1 MIAFLGTAFMALVL
15 LFLLAPQRTIAEDGP
30 TLSVDSIPMLHPGE
44 QATVSVRLEN
54 ATSGVNMLQFAVEYN
69 HEELRLLSTV
79 AGSIFDSA
87 GSPVINDQ
95 VSGIVYFNWEGDT
108 TLSQDTIL
116 LELTF
121 EPATTSTVN
130 SAVTISVV
138 QECVVANWEAEFIPI
153 KETGTVHIEKE
164 WSIPRT
170 IAANFEGKIGL
181 NYYMWLPDYVL
192 NDPGAYA
199 LLIGENGTQK
209 QMVSAAYPSV
219 VNGEQLY
226 VFSYYMVAYEIRDTI
241 RLKLYDSNGNAVAI
255 KNRSGSKDYTDSG
268 AEYSLYAYCDYMKD
282 SGSTAEM
289 RALATA
295 ALDYC
300 TAAQLYFNYH
310 VTEGM
315 SVSSAVD
322 NVQLSQL
329 AQYQASLDG
338 TMPTNTELETITAQ
352 FDSDNSL
359 RVYFHYLN
367 DSDPYACSYSVD
379 GNPFALR
386 TGSGGHYVSVDNVP
400 ANHLG
405 DMHLVGISDGEKT
418 AQIRCGVL
426 TYARLIVKNGQT
438 ETSKKLGKALYLYCI
453 KAHDYFGDK

>member
-1 MIAFLGTAFMALVL
+1 MIVFLGTAFMALVL

-153 KETGTVHIEKE
+153 KETGTVHIERE
-164 WSIPRT
+164 WAIPRT
-170 IAANFEGKIGL
+170 ATANLDGKIGL
-181 NYYMWLPDYVL
+181 NFYMYLPDYVKL
-192 NDPGAYA
+192 DPGAYA
-199 LLIGENGTQK
+199 LMAGDQGTQK
-209 QMVSAAYPSV
+209 KMVSNAPQRMI
-219 VNGEQLY
+219 NGELLY
-226 VFSYYMVAYEIRDTI
+226 CFSYSMIAYEVRDAI
-241 RLKLYDSNGNAVAI
+241 CFRLFNGNDEPI
-255 KNRSGSKDYTDSG
+255 TLKSRTGKMDYTDTGLS
-268 AEYSLYAYCDYMKD
+268 YSLYEYCEHMKVNGTE
-282 SGSTAEM
+282 SSM

-295 ALDYC
+295 LLDYC
-300 TAAQLYFNYH
+300 TVTQLYFNYH
-310 VTEGM
+310 VTDGLAF
-315 SVSSAVD
+315 SSAV
-322 NVQLSQL
+322 NTVELS
-329 AQYQASLDG
+329 SLN
-338 TMPTNTELETITAQ
+338 PFVAVLEGETLTDAGFQTITLQ
-352 FDSDNSL
+352 CDSDNTL
-359 RVYFHYLN
+359 RAYIGFN
-367 DSDPYACSYSVD
+367 NEANPDSFTYTVD
-379 GNPFALR
+379 GNPVSLKSN
-386 TGSGGHYVSVDNVP
+386 GSNHYVSVNNISS
-400 ANHLG
+400 NHLDNMYLIG
-405 DMHLVGISDGEKT
+405 VSDGT
-418 AQIRCGVL
+418 GTMYLRCGALSYARMVVKSGTH
-426 TYARLIVKNGQT
+426 TYAK
-438 ETSKKLGKALYLYCI
+438 ELGNALYLYN
-453 KAHDYFGDK
+453 AAANAYFN